1 MERLE
6 IKNNGTEVKNGFDG
20 LIGRLDMANEGIG
33 QLESRLIEISQ
44 TEIRRDKNEQNRPEN
59 PKL

>member
-6 IKNNGTEVKNGFDG
+6 IKNNGTEVKNGFDR
-20 LIGRLDMANEGIG
+20 LIGRLDMADEGIG